1 LGAAPPYGDPAFPAG
16 DEVRGHPRETAA
28 WERPTAVAIV
38 AASVTRDDPTDGIAD
53 SASALPAE
61 PPATPLLPPKLLK
74 LLSGVA

>member
-1 LGAAPPYGDPAFPAG
+1 MLTGMPDRVRPRLLIDCDP
-16 DEVRGHPRETAA
+16 GHDD
-28 WERPTAVAIV
+28 AVAIV